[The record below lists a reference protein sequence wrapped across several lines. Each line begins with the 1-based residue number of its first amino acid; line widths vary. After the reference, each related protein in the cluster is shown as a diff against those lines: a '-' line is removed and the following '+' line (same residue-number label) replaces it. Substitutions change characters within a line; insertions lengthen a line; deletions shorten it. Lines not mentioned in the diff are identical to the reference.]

1 MKTNYN
7 LGDVVRVT
15 DSRNRKFYGRITN
28 IVNGVLTVTFSNHKW
43 KFCSPEQCEYFSPLK
58 LWFIRTFPNRAERIQ
73 LLIVLTLVG
82 VALVAAG
89 VKTLA
94 Q

>member
-7 LGDVVRVT
+7 LGDKVRLT
-15 DSRNRKFYGRITN
+15 DSRGRKFLGTITGFQN
-28 IVNGVLTVTFSNHKW
+28 EFVIVTFSNRKW
-43 KFCSPEQCEYFSPLK
+43 KIAERAQIEYINPFRF
-58 LWFIRTFPNRAERIQ
+58 WFIRTFPNRAERIQ

-89 VKTLA
+89 VKTLM

>member
-1 MKTNYN
+1 MKTNYT
-7 LGDVVRVT
+7 LGDKVRLT
-15 DSRNRKFYGRITN
+15 DSRGRKFLGTVTGYQNQFVI
-28 IVNGVLTVTFSNHKW
+28 VTFSNNKW
-43 KFCSPEQCEYFSPLK
+43 KIAMPEQCEYINPLRF
-58 LWFIRTFPNRAERIQ
+58 WFIRTFPNRAERIQ

-89 VKTLA
+89 VKTLM

>member
-1 MKTNYN
+1 MKTNYQ

-43 KFCSPEQCEYFSPLK
+43 KFCTPEQCEYFSPFK
-58 LWFIRTFPNRAERIQ
+58 VWFWNSFPSPAKRF
-73 LLIVLTLVG
+73 
-82 VALVAAG
+82 G
-89 VKTLA
+89 VKVVLCIILTACVYSLVQLMA